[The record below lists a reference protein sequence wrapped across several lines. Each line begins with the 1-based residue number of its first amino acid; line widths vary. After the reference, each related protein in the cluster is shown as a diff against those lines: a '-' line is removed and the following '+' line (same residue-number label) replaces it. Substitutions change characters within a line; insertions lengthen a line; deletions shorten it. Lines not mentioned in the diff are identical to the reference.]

1 MEETKFFR
9 EERNFKNYL
18 NYETMNNWTMTT
30 DFALIKISYL
40 TKFGRFVQ
48 QIYFLNLE
56 HLSSRIIKTDGPDNF
71 KVLNYQKH
79 SFNGALWNGCSP
91 VNLLYIFRIPFP
103 KNTSGR
109 MLLNDG
115 NVKSETEQ
123 KKAVSR
129 YMPNWQGK
137 LVNWGNE
144 KATNDNVNR
153 QFTQLRWRISATVF
167 RT

>member
-1 MEETKFFR
+1 
-9 EERNFKNYL
+9 
-18 NYETMNNWTMTT
+18 MTT

-71 KVLNYQKH
+71 KALNYQKH

-103 KNTSGR
+103 KNISEG
-109 MLLNDG
+109 LLLSS
-115 NVKSETEQ
+115 KIRYHSFHRRSFLSIFISLSENNA
-123 KKAVSR
+123 K
-129 YMPNWQGK
+129 
-137 LVNWGNE
+137 
-144 KATNDNVNR
+144 TN
-153 QFTQLRWRISATVF
+153 FLL
-167 RT
+167 

>member
-1 MEETKFFR
+1 
-9 EERNFKNYL
+9 
-18 NYETMNNWTMTT
+18 MTT

-56 HLSSRIIKTDGPDNF
+56 HLLSRIIKTDGPNNF
-71 KVLNYQKH
+71 KVLNYQKQ

-91 VNLLYIFRIPFP
+91 LKLLYIFRIPFL

-129 YMPNWQGK
+129 YMPNWHGK
-137 LVNWGNE
+137 LVN
-144 KATNDNVNR
+144 
-153 QFTQLRWRISATVF
+153 
-167 RT
+167 